1 MSWRGATLNQLL
13 DTAADEHADTEA
25 LVTADERLTY
35 AELHDRVREFAR
47 GLLSLG
53 VRTGDRVG
61 VLLSNRVEWFVATYA
76 TERVGATMVG
86 LNTWYKPDEL
96 RYALRQADV
105 STLVTLDSF
114 LDNDYLEMLT
124 SVDPAIVEGDGTN
137 VNSTVLPVLQTVVV
151 VGDAPSWTVHWDEV
165 VDRADGVTGDRLAA
179 TAEAVEPD
187 DEAYVL
193 FSSGTTGRPK
203 PIVLE
208 HDGLVTNPRS
218 IGARLGVD
226 AGDRFWLGLPLFF
239 SFAACNESIT
249 AFAHGATLVVQ
260 ERFDA
265 REAVDLVREEECT
278 VLYGMGNMFKSME
291 RLDTDLRAAFDSVRV
306 ALAVAPRPV
315 RRRLEE
321 EHGVDRALNCYGL
334 TEVSA
339 ICAITHHDSDE
350 RSRRETVGH
359 PLANVDVRVK
369 DPETDVEVAPG
380 ERGEIRIRSRTMF
393 REYLKRPEK
402 TREAFDEAGYFRTG
416 DLGWL
421 EADGRLVFEGR
432 ITDMIKTGGINV
444 SPEEVRRVVGEHPG
458 VEEAVVVGLP
468 DDRRDEVVA
477 AAVRPADGHDLTG
490 DDVIE
495 FCAERISAY
504 KVPDVVVVRDE
515 AFPRTDTGKVR
526 TFEVREE
533 LAAETGRDA

>member
-13 DTAADEHADTEA
+13 DTAADEHAETEA

-114 LDNDYLEMLT
+114 LGNDYLEMLT
-124 SVDPAIVEGDGTN
+124 SVDPAIADGDGTG
-137 VNSTVLPVLQTVVV
+137 VNSAVLPVLQTVVI
-151 VGDAPSWTVHWDEV
+151 VGDAPAWAVSWDEV
-165 VDRADGVTGDRLAA
+165 VGRTNDVSRERLAA
-179 TAEAVEPD
+179 TAEAVEPG

-203 PIVLE
+203 PIALE

-218 IGARLGVD
+218 IGARLGVK

-239 SFAACNESIT
+239 SFAACNESVT

-260 ERFDA
+260 EHFDA

-278 VLYGMGNMFKSME
+278 VLYGMGNMFKGME
-291 RLDTDLRAAFDSVRV
+291 SLDVDLREAFESVRV

-321 EHGVDRALNCYGL
+321 DHGVDRALNCYGL

-339 ICAITHHDSDE
+339 ICAITHRDSDE

-402 TREAFDEAGYFRTG
+402 TREAFDQEGYFRTG

-432 ITDMIKTGGINV
+432 IKDMIKTGGINV
-444 SPEEVRRVVGEHPG
+444 SPQEVQRVVGQHPH
-458 VEEAVVVGLP
+458 VDEAVVVGLP

-477 AAVRPADGHDLTG
+477 AAVRPVDGHELTG
-490 DDVIE
+490 EDVIA

-504 KVPDVVVVRDE
+504 KVPDVVVVRDDE
-515 AFPRTDTGKVR
+515 FPRTDTGKVR
-526 TFEVREE
+526 KFEVREE